1 MRLSGNGGTLV
12 KHASAIFILVVTSL
26 SAQAQDLWPS
36 RSVRF
41 IAPVSPG
48 GATDVY
54 ARLLAQGLGEAL
66 KQQFV
71 VENRAGASG
80 NIGAEIVTKAAP
92 DGYTF
97 LVSSSAALVI
107 NPSLFKN
114 LAYSAERDL
123 APVARGVFSPTVF
136 SSHPSL
142 PAKTLPALV
151 SLAKREPG
159 KLTYG
164 SPGSGSPGNIGVKM
178 LEEITGARFVHVP
191 YKGAGEA
198 IIGLL
203 RGEIMFMVSDINTAF
218 PHVQSGKIHALVTSQ
233 RTVKLPSVPSLADV
247 GYPEVQS
254 EPSFSVTAPARTSV
268 AIIQR
273 LGAEIVKTMKVPS
286 IKEKLDAQSLI
297 PVFDTPDEFAVIL
310 KKERMRYAEIIRRNK
325 IAVE

>member
-1 MRLSGNGGTLV
+1 M
-12 KHASAIFILVVTSL
+12 KHASVIFILIVASL
-26 SAQAQDLWPS
+26 SAQAQDIWPS
-36 RSVRF
+36 RTVRF
-41 IAPVSPG
+41 VVPTSPG
-48 GATDVY
+48 GATDAY

-66 KQQFV
+66 KQQFI
-71 VENRAGASG
+71 VENRAGASA

-97 LVSSSAALVI
+97 LVSSSAPLVI
-107 NPSLFKN
+107 NPSLFKS

-123 APVARGVFSPTVF
+123 APVARGVISPTVV
-136 SSHPSL
+136 SSHPSV

-151 SLAKREPG
+151 SLGKREPG

-164 SPGSGSPGNIGVKM
+164 SPGSGSPGNIAVKM
-178 LEEITGARFVHVP
+178 LEEITGARYVQVP

-203 RGEIMFMVSDINTAF
+203 RGEIMFLISDINTAF
-218 PHVQSGKIHALVTSQ
+218 PHIQSGKILALVTSH
-233 RTVKLPSVPSLADV
+233 RTVKLPGIPSLAEA

-254 EPSFSVTAPARTSV
+254 EPSFSVTAPARTPV

-273 LGAEIVKTMKVPS
+273 LGAEIVKAMKVPS
-286 IKEKLDAQSLI
+286 IKERLDAQSLI
-297 PVFDTPDEFAVIL
+297 PVFDTPDEFAIIL

-325 IAVE
+325 IAAD